1 MKIPPQIVA
10 QQPELMAIRRDI
22 HANPE
27 TAFEELR
34 TSNLVAAKLESWGI
48 EVHKG
53 LAKTGIVGKLACGRN
68 LGRPAR
74 AIGLRADMDALPIHE
89 KNAFGYRSK
98 NDGRMHA
105 CGHDGHTAMLL
116 GAAKYLAES
125 RNFDGTVYFIFQP
138 AEEGQGG
145 GREMIEDGLFEKF
158 QMDAVFG
165 MHNWPGI
172 PAGQFAVM
180 PGPMMASTDNFE
192 IRVLG
197 RGAHAAMPQNGIDPI
212 LIGSEL
218 VQALQSIS
226 SRTVSP
232 LDAAVVSVTQFHAGE
247 VINAI
252 PSEAILRGTAR
263 SFKPGVRD
271 TIENA
276 IKRLAAGIAAA
287 HGASASIQYDRLY
300 PPTINAVRETEIVAT
315 VLENLVGSENVLRNL
330 QPSTGAEDFAFMLQ
344 QKPGCYLWIGNG
356 PGDNGCM
363 LHNASYDF
371 NDEILP
377 LGSSAWVRLAEHM
390 LAV

>member
-68 LGRPAR
+68 LGRSAR

-287 HGASASIQYDRLY
+287 HGASASVQYDRLY

-330 QPSTGAEDFAFMLQ
+330 QPSTGAEDFAFMLL
-344 QKPGCYLWIGNG
+344 QKPGCYLWIGTG
-356 PGDNGCM
+356 PGDNDCM

>member
-34 TSNLVAAKLESWGI
+34 TSNLVAVKLESWGI

-53 LAKTGIVGKLACGRN
+53 LAKTGIVGKLTGGRK
-68 LGRPAR
+68 LGRSAR

-252 PSEAILRGTAR
+252 PAEAILRGTAR

-287 HGASASIQYDRLY
+287 HGASASVQYDRLY

-330 QPSTGAEDFAFMLQ
+330 QPSTGAEDFAFMLL

-363 LHNASYDF
+363 LHNANYDF

>member
-53 LAKTGIVGKLACGRN
+53 LAKTGIVGKLTGGRK
-68 LGRPAR
+68 LGRSAR

-276 IKRLAAGIAAA
+276 IRRLAAGIAAA
-287 HGASASIQYDRLY
+287 HGASASVQYDRLY

-330 QPSTGAEDFAFMLQ
+330 QPSTGAEDFAFMLL

-377 LGSSAWVRLAEHM
+377 LGSSAWVRLTEHM

>member
-34 TSNLVAAKLESWGI
+34 TSKLVAAKLESWGI

-287 HGASASIQYDRLY
+287 HGASASVQYDRLY

-330 QPSTGAEDFAFMLQ
+330 QPSTGAEDFAFMLL

-356 PGDNGCM
+356 PGDNDCM

-377 LGSSAWVRLAEHM
+377 LGSSAWVRLTEHM

>member
-53 LAKTGIVGKLACGRN
+53 LAKTGIVGKLAAGRKPD
-68 LGRPAR
+68 RSAR

-276 IKRLAAGIAAA
+276 IRRLAAGIAAA
-287 HGASASIQYDRLY
+287 HGASASVQYDRLY

-330 QPSTGAEDFAFMLQ
+330 QPSTGAEDFAFMLL

-377 LGSSAWVRLAEHM
+377 LGSSAWVRLTEHM

>member
-53 LAKTGIVGKLACGRN
+53 LAKTGIVGKLAGGRK
-68 LGRPAR
+68 LGRSAR

-276 IKRLAAGIAAA
+276 IRRLAAGIAAA
-287 HGASASIQYDRLY
+287 HGASASVQYDRLY

-330 QPSTGAEDFAFMLQ
+330 QPSTGAEDFAFMLL

-377 LGSSAWVRLAEHM
+377 LGSSAWVRLTEHM

>member
-1 MKIPPQIVA
+1 
-10 QQPELMAIRRDI
+10 
-22 HANPE
+22 
-27 TAFEELR
+27 
-34 TSNLVAAKLESWGI
+34 
-48 EVHKG
+48 
-53 LAKTGIVGKLACGRN
+53 
-68 LGRPAR
+68 
-74 AIGLRADMDALPIHE
+74 
-89 KNAFGYRSK
+89 
-98 NDGRMHA
+98 
-105 CGHDGHTAMLL
+105 
-116 GAAKYLAES
+116 
-125 RNFDGTVYFIFQP
+125 
-138 AEEGQGG
+138 
-145 GREMIEDGLFEKF
+145 
-158 QMDAVFG
+158 

-287 HGASASIQYDRLY
+287 HGASASVQYDRLY
-300 PPTINAVRETEIVAT
+300 PPTIN
-315 VLENLVGSENVLRNL
+315 
-330 QPSTGAEDFAFMLQ
+330 
-344 QKPGCYLWIGNG
+344 
-356 PGDNGCM
+356 
-363 LHNASYDF
+363 
-371 NDEILP
+371 
-377 LGSSAWVRLAEHM
+377 
-390 LAV
+390 

>member
-287 HGASASIQYDRLY
+287 HGASASVQYDRLY

-330 QPSTGAEDFAFMLQ
+330 QPSTGAEDFAFMLL

-363 LHNASYDF
+363 LHNANYDF

-377 LGSSAWVRLAEHM
+377 LGSSAWVRLTEHM

>member
-53 LAKTGIVGKLACGRN
+53 LAKTGIVGKLAGGRN
-68 LGRPAR
+68 LGRSAR

-138 AEEGQGG
+138 AEEGHGG

-287 HGASASIQYDRLY
+287 HGASASVQYDRLY

-330 QPSTGAEDFAFMLQ
+330 QPSTGAEDFAFMLL

-363 LHNASYDF
+363 LHNANYDF

-377 LGSSAWVRLAEHM
+377 LGSSAWVRLTEHM

>member
-34 TSNLVAAKLESWGI
+34 TSNLVAVKLESWGI

-53 LAKTGIVGKLACGRN
+53 LAKTGIVGKLTGGRN
-68 LGRPAR
+68 LGRSAR

-287 HGASASIQYDRLY
+287 HGASASVQYDRLY

-330 QPSTGAEDFAFMLQ
+330 QPSTGAEDFAFMLL

-363 LHNASYDF
+363 LHNANYDF

>member
-34 TSNLVAAKLESWGI
+34 TSKLVAAKLESWGI

-287 HGASASIQYDRLY
+287 HGASASVQYDRLY

-330 QPSTGAEDFAFMLQ
+330 QPSTGAEDFAFMLL

-363 LHNASYDF
+363 LHNANYDF

-377 LGSSAWVRLAEHM
+377 LGSSAWVRLTEHM

>member
-34 TSNLVAAKLESWGI
+34 TSKLVAAKLESWGI

-53 LAKTGIVGKLACGRN
+53 LAKTGIVGKLAGGRN
-68 LGRPAR
+68 LGRSAR

-287 HGASASIQYDRLY
+287 HGASASVQYDRLY

-330 QPSTGAEDFAFMLQ
+330 QPSTGAEDFAFMLL

-363 LHNASYDF
+363 LHNANYDF

-377 LGSSAWVRLAEHM
+377 LGSSAWVRLTEHM

>member
-34 TSNLVAAKLESWGI
+34 TSKLVAAKLESWGI

-192 IRVLG
+192 IRVIG

-287 HGASASIQYDRLY
+287 HGASASVHDDRLY

-330 QPSTGAEDFAFMLQ
+330 QPSTGAEDFAFMLL

-363 LHNASYDF
+363 LHNANYDF

-377 LGSSAWVRLAEHM
+377 LGSSAWVRLTEHM

>member
-53 LAKTGIVGKLACGRN
+53 LAKTGIVGKLAGGRK
-68 LGRPAR
+68 LGRSAR

-192 IRVLG
+192 IRVIG

-287 HGASASIQYDRLY
+287 HGASASVQYDRLY

-330 QPSTGAEDFAFMLQ
+330 QPSTGAEDFAFMLL

-377 LGSSAWVRLAEHM
+377 LGSSAWVRLTEHM